1 MRKIIVLA
9 AAAAALVLGAASA
22 NAVPNIDPQQSPYA
36 ILVPD
41 SSAPMATSEG
51 RAAAVGGD
59 AGGWSAY
66 GAPENSAPAT
76 PEERNY
82 YSRGR

>member
-1 MRKIIVLA
+1 MRKIVVLA
-9 AAAAALVLGAASA
+9 AAAAALVLGAVSA

-36 ILVPD
+36 ILAPE
-41 SSAPMATSEG
+41 SAGPMATTEG
-51 RAAAVGGD
+51 RAALVGGD

-66 GAPENSAPAT
+66 GAPEDSAPVT